1 MKSARIQSAGLL
13 VLVLFLFGSSR
24 ASDPGASAGGN
35 LGIGANFRL
44 YPSTTTQTETFIVRH
59 PHDPTILFASANT
72 IVLSTGFIS
81 EGIYVSTDAGTTWS
95 GNDTCNGAILTFHR
109 GDPGIAIDR
118 NGRFILIRLGNTP
131 GLYSH
136 YSTDNGETWSSQ
148 RTIAMGDQDRAT
160 LASDG
165 NPGSPYYG
173 RSYAVW
179 VQFSLPYP
187 LLFSYSDDGA
197 ANWIT
202 PAQINNPP
210 PQRCVG
216 GEVAIATDGTVIV
229 CWAGALPASPFTE
242 DYAGFASSTD
252 GGISWTVLQN
262 AFDMNGIMGTFPQK
276 ANIRVN
282 GLPRI
287 AIDNSGGSRDGWIYI
302 VSGEKNIA
310 PAGSDADI
318 LLHRSTNGGLTWSAG
333 VRVNQDAVNN
343 GKLQYFP
350 AIHVDG
356 GGGVNALYYDDRNTT
371 SDSAAVFLSRST
383 DGGVTWDD
391 YQVSDHTF
399 QPLPIG
405 GLGQGYQGDNIGMTS
420 VGDTLW
426 PVWMDNSTG
435 IYQIWTCPIDL
446 SDLGTSVDEEPGLPL
461 TTGLMQN
468 YPNPFNAET
477 EIRFRITDYGFV
489 RLEVADVLGRE
500 VATLVNEKLGPG
512 TYRRHWSAQGL
523 PSGVYFYKLK
533 TEGFTESKKMLYLR

>member
-1 MKSARIQSAGLL
+1 MKFTRACGCGVFLL
-13 VLVLFLFGSSR
+13 ILCVFSSSN
-24 ASDPGASAGGN
+24 ASDLPKSAGGN
-35 LGIGANFRL
+35 LRIGANFRL
-44 YPSTTTQTETFIVRH
+44 HPGTVTQTETFIVHH

-72 IVLSTGFIS
+72 IVLSSGFVS

-95 GNDTCNGAILTFHR
+95 GTDTCNGSPITFHR
-109 GDPGIAIDR
+109 GDPGIAIDK
-118 NGRFILIRLGNTP
+118 NGRFILVRLGNVLP

-136 YSTDNGETWSSQ
+136 YSTDNGVTWSGQ
-148 RTIAMGDQDRAT
+148 RTVEDEDQDRAT

-165 NPGSPYYG
+165 NPSSPFYG

-179 VQFSLPYP
+179 VRFALPFP
-187 LLFSYSDDGA
+187 VLFAYTDDGA
-197 ANWIT
+197 ANWSVS
-202 PAQINNPP
+202 AQINNP

-216 GEVAIATDGTVIV
+216 GEIAIATDGTLVV
-229 CWAGALPASPFTE
+229 CWAAALPASPFTE

-252 GGISWTVLQN
+252 GGASWTVLEN
-262 AFDMNGIMGTFPQK
+262 AFDMNGIMGTFPEK

-333 VRVNQDAVNN
+333 VRVNQDAVSN

-350 AIHVDG
+350 AVHVDG
-356 GGGVNALYYDDRNTT
+356 AGGLNVLYYDDRNTT

-383 DGGVTWDD
+383 DGGVSWVD

-446 SDLGTSVDEEPGLPL
+446 SDLGTSVTEGPDLPL
-461 TTGLMQN
+461 TNGLIQN

-523 PSGVYFYKLK
+523 PSGVYFYRLK
-533 TEGFTESKKMLYLR
+533 AEGYTETRKMLYLR